1 MPPETTTEAAP
12 TSWGIWP
19 EASRT
24 TLVRSADPAPPCP
37 NPRDVRLVLMLGMH
51 RSGTSAL
58 AGVLE
63 ACGLHLGAVNRESH
77 AYNLKGHFSNS
88 AIDALNE
95 VLTTVPVAA
104 EREPGSVHDEG
115 LFHWFL
121 GVFPEGAMGG
131 MKDPEFNLT
140 APLWARHVARVT
152 AVATLRH
159 PTGVVRSIVARN
171 SLEETVAKRR
181 QFIEAWYAY
190 NIRLLWMR
198 RQFAFPIVDF
208 DAPRATYL
216 SQIAAVCAALGLGYD
231 AGAAEAF
238 IADDL
243 IHNKGLEHEIE
254 LPRPVVALYN
264 ELLQYTLEP
273 PASEWLSGATFV
285 ERVGHDIRPVRTA
298 NAPDAAIAA
307 QHYET
312 GINLA
317 GALLHGQSLQARV
330 DRLERELAEARRLT
344 STPSIP
350 PRGAISEAQYH
361 EAILLAEA
369 YRSEIDRRDERIR
382 KLHRENADLRNE
394 LQAGVVGAEPTRY
407 QQAGGAAAG

>member
-1 MPPETTTEAAP
+1 MSPVTTTEATP

-19 EASRT
+19 EASRS
-24 TLVRSADPAPPCP
+24 TLVRSANPSPPCP
-37 NPRDVRLVLMLGMH
+37 NPRDVRLVLVLGMH

-95 VLTTVPVAA
+95 VLTTVPVAG
-104 EREPGSVHDEG
+104 EWETESVHDEG

-121 GVFPEGAMGG
+121 GVFPEGTMGG

-140 APLWARHVARVT
+140 APLWAKHIAQVT

-159 PTGVVRSIVARN
+159 PMGVVRSIVARN

-190 NIRLLWMR
+190 NVRLLWMR
-198 RQFAFPIVDF
+198 RQFVFPIVDF
-208 DAPRATYL
+208 DAPRTTYL
-216 SQIAAVCAALGLGYD
+216 AQVAAACPALGLVYD
-231 AGAAEAF
+231 AAAAEAF

-243 IHNKGLEHEIE
+243 IHNKGLDNEME
-254 LPRPVVALYN
+254 LPRPVEALYN
-264 ELLQYTLEP
+264 ELRQYTLEP
-273 PASEWLSGATFV
+273 VASEWLSGATFIA
-285 ERVGHDIRPVRTA
+285 RVGHDIRPVRST
-298 NAPDAAIAA
+298 NAPHAAIAA

-317 GALLHGQSLQARV
+317 RALLHGQSLQARV
-330 DRLERELAEARRLT
+330 DRLERDLAEARRLAAA
-344 STPSIP
+344 PSAA

-369 YRSEIDRRDERIR
+369 YRAEIDRRDERIR
-382 KLHRENADLRNE
+382 KLHHENADLRNG
-394 LQAGVVGAEPTRY
+394 LQAGIPGAEPTRH
-407 QQAGGAAAG
+407 QQAGAAAAG